1 MSADGVVQCL
11 NKPGPVT
18 IKVRDLQTVDN
29 TVEGLINIVTPYSID
44 IQIMEYSEAAW
55 ETDRIQDVFER
66 QNAKAQDTKFENVWN
81 LIKDKEYYV
90 RLSLYDE
97 TMKQI
102 RITPNAKFNVLLK
115 VKPSLTHHI

>member
-1 MSADGVVQCL
+1 M
-11 NKPGPVT
+11 NKPGAVT

-29 TVEGLINIVTPYSID
+29 TVEGRINIVTPYSID
-44 IQIMEYSEAAW
+44 IQIMEFSASAW
-55 ETDRIQDVFER
+55 ESDRIEDVFER
-66 QNAKAQDTKFENVWN
+66 QNAAKQDTKFENVWN

-102 RITPNAKFNVLLK
+102 RITPNAKFNVSCLSK
-115 VKPSLTHHI
+115 IPSNSNV

>member
-1 MSADGVVQCL
+1 MLSTLKLEIFVISFIL
-11 NKPGPVT
+11 WHNLTFFK
-18 IKVRDLQTVDN
+18 IETVDN

-44 IQIMEYSEAAW
+44 IQIMEYNENAW

-66 QNAKAQDTKFENVWN
+66 NAKSQETKFENVWN

-102 RITPNAKFNVLLK
+102 RITPNAKFNVYF
-115 VKPSLTHHI
+115 

>member
-1 MSADGVVQCL
+1 
-11 NKPGPVT
+11 
-18 IKVRDLQTVDN
+18 
-29 TVEGLINIVTPYSID
+29 
-44 IQIMEYSEAAW
+44 MEYNENAW

-66 QNAKAQDTKFENVWN
+66 NAKSQETKFENVWN

-102 RITPNAKFNVLLK
+102 RITPNAKFNVFFEIFSIIPNHSSNSLKLIELCSKLLK
-115 VKPSLTHHI
+115 KEIMNIELSQLS